1 MLIRLVLHHFQG
13 DKGVKLGLG
22 IYFFLIAACIIID
35 VAIK

>member
-22 IYFFLIAACIIID
+22 IYFFLIAACILID
-35 VAIK
+35 VVIK